1 MSVRQV
7 ALPLS
12 ARPPSARPPLLA
24 RPPSA
29 RPLSARPSA
38 RVLEHSV
45 STHPMWHSSLPH
57 ASPRLVRP
65 RSARP
70 PSACVSPH
78 IHPKRQRND
87 LLDLRMPV
95 GAGPRQPS
103 ETWRQRV
110 RETVLAEHAA
120 ASLLVGMVDE
130 RPCKPTGHYAKPA
143 PSLGNNIHTR
153 GTSPIQEDFAT
164 IAAFVA
170 AGDVEAARRLVP
182 RPPSHGDAR
191 CPLLYPRNAVAATP
205 LYPDFCR
212 CVVQQPRL
220 PCSTRQ
226 HSTGARPSTAPWPS
240 PPQVE
245 APRRLPD
252 YAGRTPRC
260 RTVWDRGPSILARV
274 ARNQSHTSASWFR
287 TPWLTHGSMVR
298 CRPPLHAYRS
308 LRTMIQ
314 SNGWVGVKRGC
325 DGCEKRMISMLCMY

>member
-182 RPPSHGDAR
+182 RPPSAWR
-191 CPLLYPRNAVAATP
+191 RKMSSAVPPETPRLPRPSTQISVAV
-205 LYPDFCR
+205 
-212 CVVQQPRL
+212 VVQQPRL

-245 APRRLPD
+245 APRSPARLRWANTEMQDGVGPWAVYPGESGTQPEPHLSFAVPD
-252 YAGRTPRC
+252 ALRIDP
-260 RTVWDRGPSILARV
+260 
-274 ARNQSHTSASWFR
+274 
-287 TPWLTHGSMVR
+287 MV
-298 CRPPLHAYRS
+298 
-308 LRTMIQ
+308 
-314 SNGWVGVKRGC
+314 
-325 DGCEKRMISMLCMY
+325 